1 MEQVSLELKE
11 YIKDKILTQYDQN
24 NVGGHGKEH
33 IETVTNRCFELMEEF
48 NLNLDPD
55 MVYAIASFHDLG
67 YRIEPDNHEDVSS
80 IMFLDDEFMKSFF
93 NDFQRR
99 IIAEAIIDHR
109 ASLEY
114 EARSDYGKLVS
125 SADREV
131 SVENMLK
138 RSILFQADKHRAENP
153 TDLQVIDYSYKKLSS
168 KYGKGGYAKMYYP
181 DAKYL
186 AYLDTMQEILEDK
199 SKFVEAE
206 LEVMEKLKQE
216 NVYSSFEA

>member
-11 YIKDKILTQYDQN
+11 YVKDKILTQYDQN

-33 IETVTNRCFELMEEF
+33 IETVTNRCFELMAEF

-216 NVYSSFEA
+216 NAYSSFEA

>member
-11 YIKDKILTQYDQN
+11 YVKDKILTQYDQN

-216 NVYSSFEA
+216 NAYSSFEA